1 MGEGTAGDGGAPA
14 SVRMV
19 SSPAQLAALLRSHV
33 QSPEATESLVA
44 APPAPAAPEP
54 DVTLPGPARD
64 GGASEELLLDKL
76 LDRFQQRLREE
87 SIRRFGLSG
96 GDL

>member
-33 QSPEATESLVA
+33 QSPEATESLAA
-44 APPAPAAPEP
+44 APPAPEP

-64 GGASEELLLDKL
+64 GSASEELLLDKL